1 MFTCTAT
8 GISLPTIS
16 WSSDTGGDIT
26 AFAQTMSNMTTIY
39 SEINI
44 TNVQMDDFTTYTCT
58 AENQFG
64 SVTEVAML
72 VNASMLLVDVMNT
85 RVDDVLLFSCSN
97 SDHHNTS

>member
-8 GISLPTIS
+8 GIPLPTIS

-26 AFAQTMSNMTTIY
+26 TIAQTMSNMTTIY

-58 AENQFG
+58 AENQFV
-64 SVTEVAML
+64 SVTAATML

-97 SDHHNTS
+97 SNYPNVS

>member
-8 GISLPTIS
+8 GIPLPTIS

-26 AFAQTMSNMTTIY
+26 TIAQTMSNMTTIY
-39 SEINI
+39 SEII
-44 TNVQMDDFTTYTCT
+44 ISDIQMDNFTNYTCT
-58 AENQFG
+58 AENQFA
-64 SVTEVAML
+64 SVTAVAML

-85 RVDDVLLFSCSN
+85 RVVDVLLFSCSN